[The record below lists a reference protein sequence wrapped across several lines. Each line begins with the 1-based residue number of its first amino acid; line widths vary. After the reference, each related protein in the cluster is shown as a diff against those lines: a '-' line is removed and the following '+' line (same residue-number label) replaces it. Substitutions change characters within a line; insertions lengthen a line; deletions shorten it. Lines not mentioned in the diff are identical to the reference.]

1 MCTSSPVPVTIL
13 GLSRWPDFQSRNGLG
28 GVLACHGECWG
39 RRGGSGRGWVAG
51 WMEVETPASL
61 WEAREPLGVTLLVS
75 PWPTSSP
82 RGPRGGSLHAWQG
95 LSKLHRL
102 RRLLRAQRAT
112 GLWPAECLDDPSM
125 ARLQSRAPLSPAWV
139 CSPPSPQPPRPS
151 RARTVKAPV
160 PNWFV
165 VLKTNCDQPGCHF
178 YLIKHHFY

>member
-1 MCTSSPVPVTIL
+1 MSRGVL
-13 GLSRWPDFQSRNGLG
+13 GKGWGWGQRVGGRMDGGRDPSFSLG
-28 GVLACHGECWG
+28 GKGAL
-39 RRGGSGRGWVAG
+39 R
-51 WMEVETPASL
+51 
-61 WEAREPLGVTLLVS
+61 VTLLVP

-102 RRLLRAQRAT
+102 GRLLRAQRAT

-125 ARLQSRAPLSPAWV
+125 ARPQSRAPLSPAWV

-151 RARTVKAPV
+151 RARTIKAPV